1 MKSTETE
8 LRSRGKAS
16 KEEIAACAGLSAEEL
31 AKELHNP
38 DPCRRTAAAYCLHPE
53 TKGAAELLLEQLCRE
68 TCLYTRIAVCESLEK
83 GSKATAEKMIP
94 YLGRVGKNQHRSLP
108 DKVSAKKSYP
118 LPRDLIARTLAG
130 MDIAVFPLLLDVLDT
145 GDTWKISEAL
155 DAVGFMA
162 FYHPSLVSEKNADR
176 VIRLLKKE
184 SDEIIHKLSLKIYE
198 AEYRILMVWLP
209 EKLHPTC
216 ANKLLKIIEE
226 PPMKTVILMVSETP
240 DLILGTIQ
248 SRAQRIHIRPIETD
262 AIMNA
267 MVSRFGLSP
276 DDAKHVAHLS
286 SGSFIKA
293 MEAISLGEENKFF
306 LEQFKAMMRNSWARN
321 VKGMKAMA
329 DVMAGIGR
337 ERQKNFLSYC
347 QHLIREN
354 FMYRFQSPE
363 LNYMNLDE
371 ASFSVK
377 FSPFVNERN
386 VIDLMEELAKAER
399 HITQNVNA
407 KMVFFD
413 LSLRIT
419 VLIKR

>member
-1 MKSTETE
+1 MIISVNGVG
-8 LRSRGKAS
+8 SS
-16 KEEIAACAGLSAEEL
+16 KEHPYFNMDEWLDYIEAGNSQAII
-31 AKELHNP
+31 
-38 DPCRRTAAAYCLHPE
+38 Y
-53 TKGAAELLLEQLCRE
+53 
-68 TCLYTRIAVCESLEK
+68 S
-83 GSKATAEKMIP
+83 
-94 YLGRVGKNQHRSLP
+94 
-108 DKVSAKKSYP
+108 
-118 LPRDLIARTLAG
+118 
-130 MDIAVFPLLLDVLDT
+130 
-145 GDTWKISEAL
+145 
-155 DAVGFMA
+155 
-162 FYHPSLVSEKNADR
+162 
-176 VIRLLKKE
+176 KE

-198 AEYRILMVWLP
+198 AEYRILIVWLP

-226 PPMKTVILMVSETP
+226 PPMRTVILMVSETP

-267 MVSRFGLSP
+267 MISRFGLSP

-329 DVMAGIGR
+329 DVMAGDRTGAT
-337 ERQKNFLSYC
+337 EELPLLLPAFDPGEL
-347 QHLIREN
+347 HVPVPIR
-354 FMYRFQSPE
+354 E

-407 KMVFFD
+407 KMVF
-413 LSLRIT
+413 
-419 VLIKR
+419 LIYPYELPY

>member
-1 MKSTETE
+1 MKSTQTE

-16 KEEIAACAGLSAEEL
+16 KEEIAACAGLPAEEL

-53 TKGAAELLLEQLCRE
+53 TEGVAELLLEQLCRE

-83 GSKATAEKMIP
+83 GGRAAAEKMIP

-145 GDTWKISEAL
+145 GDRWKISEAL

-198 AEYRILMVWLP
+198 AEYRILIVWLP